1 MRLGWDAWD
10 KLCDEFLTV
19 NHWGIQGS
27 RWVWLAAYG
36 LECRFSVSVFLPT
49 PTFCLWV
56 KKGKNSKVSCA
67 FREAL
72 TLSKEKQFQGC
83 SEGPG
88 EGTGSTGL

>member
-1 MRLGWDAWD
+1 M
-10 KLCDEFLTV
+10 
-19 NHWGIQGS
+19 
-27 RWVWLAAYG
+27 WLAAYG

-49 PTFCLWV
+49 PTFCLCV

-83 SEGPG
+83 RAGPG
-88 EGTGSTGL
+88 EGMGSTGL